1 MRGFVSILSPLIFKD
16 KILSILLVVGT
27 MFISDFFIGFH
38 SYQFIIYLTLIS
50 ITLIAPMKKNY
61 STLGILAIG
70 SSVWFFLVTNFSVW
84 LIWDQYPKTLNGLIA
99 CYTMAIPFFTNTVI
113 STCMFTGLILLSYR
127 YLKNVDKEFNSLV
140 FNFFKKN

>member
-1 MRGFVSILSPLIFKD
+1 MKNKIFYIIFFAIILSIYRIIPHPANFTPIIAVSILSPLIFKD

-70 SSVWFFLVTNFSVW
+70 SSVWFFLVTSVCSF
-84 LIWDQYPKTLNGLIA
+84 L
-99 CYTMAIPFFTNTVI
+99 VI
-113 STCMFTGLILLSYR
+113 STCSVLVTFSVSFLLVLI
-127 YLKNVDKEFNSLV
+127 
-140 FNFFKKN
+140 